1 MSWGCPV
8 QGLGGRAWPPT
19 PGPLRGSAAGF
30 YSPAGPAS
38 LLLAATTAR
47 CRHLSLRRPP
57 PPACLPA
64 CPPARLPARRPRWV
78 LDRGGGR
85 EKREREGGW
94 EEGGRAGGREAGR
107 KRRGRGVGG
116 GGTRIGRG
124 WGHREENADEE
135 KALHWME
142 DPPPGHPLYHTMPPP
157 CPGSPWA
164 QETERREAGRP
175 EEKAMLLGAEGYREP
190 SRPREVGQGPQTP
203 KGQRQGKAQRQEK
216 GH

>member
-1 MSWGCPV
+1 MGCP
-8 QGLGGRAWPPT
+8 GG
-19 PGPLRGSAAGF
+19 
-30 YSPAGPAS
+30 
-38 LLLAATTAR
+38 AR
-47 CRHLSLRRPP
+47 CRALVGGPGHRLLVPCEVQPPASIPQLGLPPCCWPP
-57 PPACLPA
+57 PLPAAATSPFGGRRRLPACL
-64 CPPARLPARRPRWV
+64 PARLPARRPRWV

>member
-1 MSWGCPV
+1 MVGGPGHRLLVPCEV
-8 QGLGGRAWPPT
+8 QPPASIPQLGLPPCCWPPPLPAAATSPFGGR
-19 PGPLRGSAAGF
+19 
-30 YSPAGPAS
+30 
-38 LLLAATTAR
+38 
-47 CRHLSLRRPP
+47 RR
-57 PPACLPA
+57 LPA